1 MEIYVVKYGDN
12 IESIANKYGI
22 TVERLITDN
31 GLINPQSLV
40 IGQALVILKPQKTYT
55 IIPGD
60 TLESI
65 AMANNIS
72 LMQLIRNNPFLYDRE
87 YIYPGERLVIQYNTI
102 KDIEVNGYSSSYI
115 SKDALYRA
123 LPYLTYI
130 SICNYQF
137 KSDSHIISFGDDT
150 EIIKEAKV
158 YSTIPL
164 LMISAISPI
173 GEIDV
178 TYLYEILLDNEV
190 NDTII
195 DEILNLVRSKGY
207 MGVNLLVSLF
217 TYYNQHLYL
226 NIFQKL
232 SVALRNENYIFM
244 ITISPDYNLQKEY
257 DFYSISLLV
266 DRIIFL
272 QNIWLKQ
279 HLPPAPISNISLIKP
294 FIDNV
299 LSEVSSEY
307 LSLGKPLIGYD
318 WVIPFKDN
326 TTANLMSLNST
337 ILMADEKNAIIHF
350 DEESQTPFF
359 EYTQPFLGTSNN
371 HKVWFIDARSIKAL
385 DKVIIEHN
393 LIGTGVWNI
402 TSYNQQLFSITNATY
417 NIVKKTIPIKE

>member
-1 MEIYVVKYGDN
+1 MEIYIVKHGDN

-40 IGQALVILKPQKTYT
+40 IGQALVILKPKITYT
-55 IIPGD
+55 VMSGD

-65 AMANNIS
+65 ANINHIS

-87 YIYPGERLVIQYNTI
+87 FIYPGEGLVIQYNTI

-115 SKDALYRA
+115 NKDTLYRA

-130 SICNYQF
+130 SIYNYQF
-137 KSDSHIISFGDDT
+137 ESGSQIISLGDDT
-150 EIIKEAKV
+150 EIIKEAKG

-164 LMISAISPI
+164 LMISASSPI

-178 TYLYEILLDNEV
+178 TYLYEVLLDNDL
-190 NDTII
+190 NDTLI
-195 DEILNLVRSKGY
+195 DEILNLVKSKGY
-207 MGVNLLVSLF
+207 MGVNLQVSLF
-217 TYYNQHLYL
+217 TPYNQHLYL
-226 NIFQKL
+226 NLLQKL

-244 ITISPDYNLQKEY
+244 ITMSPDYYLQKEY

-299 LSEVSSEY
+299 LKDVSSEY

-318 WVIPFKDN
+318 WIIPFKNDSP
-326 TTANLMSLNST
+326 ANLMSLNST
-337 ILMADEKNAIIHF
+337 ILMANEKDAIIQF

-385 DKVIIEHN
+385 DNIVIEHD
-393 LIGTGVWNI
+393 LIGTGIWSI
-402 TSYNQQLFSITNATY
+402 TSYNQQLFSMTNATF
-417 NIVKKTIPIKE
+417 NIVKKTIS